1 MGLGQCFVILVSKHI
16 CFKYFVSPLVL
27 SFTATRAVVRQMLVN
42 LGLRLKAENTHLVY
56 VSCCST
62 MLRVSTPPPQLTCS
76 PTLWWV
82 PNFLDSPTPD
92 PQRSPGCP
100 VRRFTRARRNGTIQ
114 ARQQCK
120 LRADFDYGFLCGRKK
135 KWVPCFVCLFFK
147 EHLAFQKLSTQP

>member
-1 MGLGQCFVILVSKHI
+1 MFQIFCF
-16 CFKYFVSPLVL
+16 SPCPVF

-76 PTLWWV
+76 PV
-82 PNFLDSPTPD
+82 PNPMVGPQLPRLPHPPPSTPD